1 MNKTKILMKYI
12 KLLVLLLL
20 TSTVFCQTTISMDG
34 IEVPTTIK
42 IKKDNLKAKLV
53 LNGCGIR
60 DKFWISLY
68 VQALYLIEKSD
79 DPVAILESKE
89 PMMLRLT
96 VTSSLVTKQKLVDAL
111 QEGMKKSQKGK
122 IDVLQEKMDKFM
134 SFFTMK
140 IKELDIIEFIYN
152 PSIDSLMVYVN
163 DENVGNIEGFDFKKA
178 FFGIWLEEK
187 AVDKTLKRRLLG
199 L

>member
-1 MNKTKILMKYI
+1 MKFI
-12 KLLVLLLL
+12 KLIILLIFTT
-20 TSTVFCQTTISMDG
+20 TSFSQNTISMDG

-68 VQALYLIEKSD
+68 VQALYLTDKNSD
-79 DPVAILESKE
+79 AVAILESKE

-122 IDVLQEKMDKFM
+122 IDALQEKMDKFM

-152 PSIDSLMVYVN
+152 PNIDSLMVYVN
-163 DENVGNIEGFDFKKA
+163 DENIGNIGGFEFKKA

>member
-1 MNKTKILMKYI
+1 MKFI
-12 KLLVLLLL
+12 KLIILLIFTT
-20 TSTVFCQTTISMDG
+20 TSFSQNTISMDG

-68 VQALYLIEKSD
+68 VQALYLTDKNSD
-79 DPVAILESKE
+79 AVAILDSKE

-122 IDVLQEKMDKFM
+122 IDALQEKMDKFM

-152 PSIDSLMVYVN
+152 PNIDSLMVYVN
-163 DENVGNIEGFDFKKA
+163 DENIGNIGGFEFKKA

>member
-1 MNKTKILMKYI
+1 M
-12 KLLVLLLL
+12 
-20 TSTVFCQTTISMDG
+20 
-34 IEVPTTIK
+34 
-42 IKKDNLKAKLV
+42 
-53 LNGCGIR
+53 
-60 DKFWISLY
+60 
-68 VQALYLIEKSD
+68 
-79 DPVAILESKE
+79 AILDSKE

-111 QEGMKKSQKGK
+111 QEGIKKSQKGK
-122 IDVLQEKMDKFM
+122 VDVFQEKMDKFM
-134 SFFTMK
+134 SFFSMK

-152 PSIDSLMVYVN
+152 PNIDSLMVYLNDVN
-163 DENVGNIEGFDFKKA
+163 IGNVDGFDFKKA

>member
-1 MNKTKILMKYI
+1 MNYIKIL
-12 KLLVLLLL
+12 LLFIL
-20 TSTVFCQTTISMDG
+20 TSSSFSQNSISMDG
-34 IEVPTTIK
+34 VEVPTTIK
-42 IKKDNLKAKLV
+42 LKKDNLKVKFL

-68 VQALYLIEKSD
+68 VQALYLTEKNE
-79 DPVAILESKE
+79 DPVAILDSKE

-111 QEGMKKSQKGK
+111 QEGIKKSQKGK
-122 IDVLQEKMDKFM
+122 VDVFQEKMDKFM
-134 SFFTMK
+134 SFFSMK
-140 IKELDIIEFIYN
+140 IKEFDIIEFIYN
-152 PSIDSLMVYVN
+152 PSIDSLMVYLNDVN
-163 DENVGNIEGFDFKKA
+163 IGNIEGFDFKKA

>member
-1 MNKTKILMKYI
+1 MKYFKLLI
-12 KLLVLLLL
+12 LLVL
-20 TSTVFCQTTISMDG
+20 TTGSFSQNSVTLDG
-34 IEVPTTIK
+34 IEIPTTIK
-42 IKKDNLKAKLV
+42 VKKDNLKVKLL

-60 DKFWISLY
+60 EKYWISMY
-68 VQALYLIEKSD
+68 VQALYLSEISN
-79 DPVAILESKE
+79 DPIAILDSKE

-122 IDVLQEKMDKFM
+122 IDVFQEKMDAFM

-140 IKELDIIEFIYN
+140 IKELDIIEFFYN
-152 PSIDSLMVYVN
+152 PSIDSLMVNVN
-163 DENVGNIEGFDFKKA
+163 DANIGNIEGFDFKKA